1 MQWIDTH
8 THLYLEEFDQDRDQM
23 MSRCITHDI
32 LKVLLPNIDTSSIPA
47 LCAMKDKYPNQSDL
61 MLGLHPCSVRENYVS
76 ELDEI
81 FTYLQKIE
89 IVGIGEIGLDLYWD
103 KSSIRRQIDAF
114 KTQLRMAQDLKLP
127 VSIHSREAT
136 SEAIQC
142 IEDLGGNIKGV
153 FHCFSGS
160 KEQASSVVDLGMFLG
175 IGGVV
180 SYKKTNLPEIIELLG
195 LSALV
200 LETDSPY
207 LPPIPYRGKRN
218 ESSYLPII
226 GAKIAEILTCSI
238 EEVALYTTANARSIF
253 YSTSEE

>member
-1 MQWIDTH
+1 
-8 THLYLEEFDQDRDQM
+8 
-23 MSRCITHDI
+23 
-32 LKVLLPNIDTSSIPA
+32 
-47 LCAMKDKYPNQSDL
+47 
-61 MLGLHPCSVRENYVS
+61 
-76 ELDEI
+76 
-81 FTYLQKIE
+81 
-89 IVGIGEIGLDLYWD
+89 
-103 KSSIRRQIDAF
+103 
-114 KTQLRMAQDLKLP
+114 
-127 VSIHSREAT
+127 
-136 SEAIQC
+136 
-142 IEDLGGNIKGV
+142 
-153 FHCFSGS
+153 
-160 KEQASSVVDLGMFLG
+160 VDLGMFLG